1 MGIESGECL
10 ELIQGVDLF
19 SSNKPTGPKAL
30 SVTQLVRRMKNL
42 LEIELGEQWVEGEV
56 SNLRKQASGH
66 WYFSL
71 KDERAQISCAMF
83 GARNKKG
90 SADLED
96 GSKVRVFAE
105 PSIYEAR
112 GQLQIIVSKV
122 ERAGVGD
129 LQAKFEA
136 LKKKLEAEGLFAPE
150 RKKAIPVFPK
160 VVGIIT
166 SGTGAAIKDVLNVL
180 ERRAPWVQPVLLPV
194 RVQGK
199 GAEREIAAAIR
210 QMGAGEGETPKCDVM
225 IVGRGGGSL
234 EDLWNF
240 NEEIVARAIAD
251 CPVPVISAVGHEI
264 DFTIADFVSDLR
276 APTPSAAAELAVPD
290 GEELKMRLSIL
301 NRRLSRR
308 VGERIERLGLLLEN
322 ARRGV
327 LSKGGERLLREPA
340 MRVDQLRSRLVS
352 AVQAD
357 WRDRGSQLKSLK
369 RSLEAQRPERQI
381 ELRIEMIERL
391 RVQLGRAATHE
402 FHDQKEKVK
411 RLAGMLRALGPES
424 AFERGFSIATTAKGK
439 VIRSVMDID
448 EGAEIVTKLKDGNL
462 KSIRKK

>member
-1 MGIESGECL
+1 
-10 ELIQGVDLF
+10 
-19 SSNKPTGPKAL
+19 
-30 SVTQLVRRMKNL
+30 MKNL

-71 KDERAQISCAMF
+71 KDERAQISCAIF
-83 GARNKKG
+83 GARNKRG
-90 SADLED
+90 SADLEN
-96 GSKVRVFAE
+96 GAKVRVFAE
-105 PSIYEAR
+105 PSVYEAR

-122 ERAGVGD
+122 ERSGVGE

-136 LKKKLEAEGLFAPE
+136 LKKKLDGEGLFDPE
-150 RKKAIPVFPK
+150 RKKEIPFFPG

-166 SGTGAAIKDVLNVL
+166 SGTGAAIKDIVNVL

-210 QMGAGEGETPKCDVM
+210 QMGTAEGGTPKCDVM

-251 CPVPVISAVGHEI
+251 CPIPVISAVGHEI

-290 GEELKMRLSIL
+290 GEELAGRISALR
-301 NRRLSRR
+301 RRLSRR
-308 VGERIERLGLLLEN
+308 VGERIERLGLLLDN
-322 ARRGV
+322 AKRGV

-340 MRVDQLRSRLVS
+340 MRVDQLRSRLTS

-357 WRDRGSQLKSLK
+357 WRDRAAQLRELK

-381 ELRIEMIERL
+381 ELRLERLQQL
-391 RVQLGRAATHE
+391 RVQLGRNATRE
-402 FHDQKEKVK
+402 IVERKESLK
-411 RLAGMLRALGPES
+411 RMKSLLRALGPES
-424 AFERGFSIATTAKGK
+424 AFDRGFSIATTADGK
-439 VIRSVMDID
+439 VVRSVRDVKKGN
-448 EGAEIVTKLKDGNL
+448 ELVTRLKDGQV
-462 KSIRKK
+462 KSRIEK